1 MIHTF
6 EDKIFRAHSN
16 DEFEKIALSLFDLHY
31 KQNEIYRKYCD
42 LIKVK
47 PKKIISLNDIP
58 FLPIQFF
65 KSHPIVLQ
73 NHTPQITFTSSGTS
87 GPHTS
92 QHPVPFV
99 SIYEKSFTQA
109 FNHFF
114 PNHTQ
119 QVIIGLL
126 PSYMERKGSSLIYMV
141 ENLIQQNTTN
151 KCIMEINLSQS
162 TLQILQ
168 NPAIPKILIGVTFAL
183 LNLAEKGVK
192 LANTK
197 VIETGGM
204 KGMRKEIVREELHEI
219 LQKGLGIKEI
229 YSEFGMTEL
238 LSQAYLLNH
247 DYFES
252 LSWLR
257 FRVRNINDPL
267 THFALGKGALNIIDL
282 ANLYSCPFIA
292 TDDLAEVV
300 SPNQVKILGRM
311 DHSQTRGCNLLL
323 A

>member
-1 MIHTF
+1 VIHTF

-31 KQNEIYRKYCD
+31 QQNEIYRKYCD
-42 LIKVK
+42 LIRVN
-47 PKKIISLNDIP
+47 PKKIESLNDIP

-65 KSHPIVLQ
+65 KSHQVALKNFQ
-73 NHTPQITFTSSGTS
+73 PQITFTSSGTS
-87 GPHTS
+87 GPNTS
-92 QHPVPFV
+92 QHLVPFV
-99 SIYEKSFTQA
+99 SMYEKSFTQA
-109 FNHFF
+109 FTHFF
-114 PNHTQ
+114 PKHTQ

-141 ENLIQQNTTN
+141 EHLIQQNTTH
-151 KCIMEINLSQS
+151 KCIMEINLSPS

-168 NPAIPKILIGVTFAL
+168 DPAIPKILIGVTYAL
-183 LNLAEKGVK
+183 LNLAEKNIH
-192 LANTK
+192 LRNTK

-219 LQKGLGIKEI
+219 LQKGLGVKKI
-229 YSEFGMTEL
+229 YSEYGMTEL

-267 THFALGKGALNIIDL
+267 THFAQGKGALNIIDL

>member
-1 MIHTF
+1 VIHTF

-16 DEFEKIALSLFDLHY
+16 NEFEKIALSLFDLHY
-31 KQNEIYRKYCD
+31 KENEIYRKYCD
-42 LIKVK
+42 LIKVN
-47 PKKIISLNDIP
+47 PKKITSLNDIP

-73 NHTPQITFTSSGTS
+73 NYTPQITFTSSGTS
-87 GPHTS
+87 GPNTS
-92 QHPVPFV
+92 HHLVPFV
-99 SIYEKSFTQA
+99 SIYEKSFQKT

-126 PSYMERKGSSLIYMV
+126 PSYLERKGSSLIYMI

-151 KCIMEINLSQS
+151 KCIMEINLAPS
-162 TLQILQ
+162 TLKILQ
-168 NPAIPKILIGVTFAL
+168 NPNIPKILIGVTYAL

-204 KGMRKEIVREELHEI
+204 KGMRKEIIREELHEI
-219 LQKGLGIKEI
+219 LQKGLGVKGI
-229 YSEFGMTEL
+229 YSEYGMTEL
-238 LSQAYLLNH
+238 LSQAYLINH

-257 FRVRNINDPL
+257 FRIRNINDPL
-267 THFALGKGALNIIDL
+267 THYEKGKGALNIIDL

-292 TDDLAEVV
+292 TDDLAEVI
-300 SPNQVKILGRM
+300 SPNQVKILGRI

>member
-1 MIHTF
+1 VIHTF

-31 KQNEIYRKYCD
+31 HNNEIYRKYCD
-42 LIKVK
+42 LINVN
-47 PKKIISLNDIP
+47 PKKITSLKDIP

-73 NHTPQITFTSSGTS
+73 NQIPQITFTSSGTS
-87 GPHTS
+87 GPNTS
-92 QHPVPFV
+92 HHLVPFV
-99 SIYEKSFTQA
+99 SIYEKSFTQS

-114 PNHTQ
+114 PNHNQ

-126 PSYMERKGSSLIYMV
+126 PSYMEREGSSLIYMV
-141 ENLIQQNTTN
+141 EKLIAQNNTD
-151 KCIMEINLSQS
+151 KCIMEINLSPN

-183 LNLAEKGVK
+183 LNLAEKGLK
-192 LANTK
+192 LSNTQ

-219 LQKGLGIKEI
+219 LQEGLGIKKV
-229 YSEFGMTEL
+229 YSEYGMTEL

-247 DYFES
+247 EYFES

-267 THFALGKGALNIIDL
+267 SHFDKGKGALNIIDL

-292 TDDLAEVV
+292 TDDLAEVL
-300 SPNQVKILGRM
+300 SPNKVQILGRM